1 MLAHTRC
8 LTLLSLLGAVGCSA
22 DPVQWTDDRTIA
34 APAATTALS
43 ANGDVVADRL
53 AIQAERVMPPSS
65 ACAGS
70 LRLARAHNTLYAV
83 WWSPRADS
91 GARLLS
97 AHSSDDG
104 ATWSAI
110 APVDTM
116 DRGVSGC
123 RRPAASIAADS
134 GSGYVHVSYALMAP
148 EGPGLFFSHS
158 MDGGASFHTPVP
170 ILYGERLGVTSVAA
184 AGDHVAVA
192 FEDPNSGTP
201 RIGLA
206 LSRTMGHI
214 FEDRLLPVSDD
225 NGAAS
230 QPLVA
235 VQGRR
240 LTVVWRQRAGT
251 NGQTGLRVRSGN
263 LH

>member
-1 MLAHTRC
+1 LAALATRV
-8 LTLLSLLGAVGCSA
+8 T
-22 DPVQWTDDRTIA
+22 
-34 APAATTALS
+34 
-43 ANGDVVADRL
+43 
-53 AIQAERVMPPSS
+53 PPSS
-65 ACAGS
+65 VCSGS
-70 LRLARAHNTLYAV
+70 LRLSRAHRTLYAV
-83 WWSPRADS
+83 WWSPRPDS

-104 ATWSAI
+104 GTWSAI

-123 RRPAASIAADS
+123 RRAAPSIAADS
-134 GSGYVHVSYALMAP
+134 ASGYVHITYGMVAP

-158 MDGGASFHTPVP
+158 MDGGVSFHAPVP
-170 ILYGERLGVTSVAA
+170 ILYGERLGNTSVAA
-184 AGDHVAVA
+184 AGDNVAVA

-225 NGAAS
+225 NGTAT
-230 QPLVA
+230 QPVVSLR
-235 VQGRR
+235 GRR
-240 LTVVWRQRAGT
+240 LTMMWRQLAAA
-251 NGQTGLRVRSGN
+251 NGQTGLRIRSGN